1 MLSMQSDQFK
11 IAKQMFFLCESFI
24 AVLSYHDWN
33 MEKKKFFFFKFFC
46 IFNFFVIFWQSVF
59 LAHFLAWAENST
71 NMSQIYTPQTDY
83 LLSISRKVQNEE
95 WNFWTPKNYILI
107 FSRSFGGF
115 TGLKARMYILR
126 DSFPAAF
133 PFLRLDCLYTCFFIW
148 YFLRAFRNFFAL
160 RNW

>member
-24 AVLSYHDWN
+24 AVLSYRDWN
-33 MEKKKFFFFKFFC
+33 MEKNFFFFSNFFFC

-59 LAHFLAWAENST
+59 LVHFLAWAENST

-95 WNFWTPKNYILI
+95 WNFWTQKLYFDFLAVFWGFYRAKRLHVHSSGFLPCSLSFFSAWMFVYMFLHLI
-107 FSRSFGGF
+107 FPPSF
-115 TGLKARMYILR
+115 
-126 DSFPAAF
+126 
-133 PFLRLDCLYTCFFIW
+133 
-148 YFLRAFRNFFAL
+148 
-160 RNW
+160 